1 MSRAFGLGVPQPI
14 RIFLVGER
22 LASLEPM
29 LVESSDIEIS
39 GIAKNGKEALVLISK
54 QNPQVICTELEMPV
68 MDSLDL
74 TRGIMA
80 TDPRPIL
87 VVSWLGQ
94 QEDRD
99 KTLQLFEAGA
109 IEVFPLL
116 DSDSERVRYANA
128 YELIKK
134 IKILSGVMVFRRR
147 QILPVSSWVSTPSV
161 SSEPSQELPGIVVI
175 GASTGGP
182 PALKE
187 ILTQLPDDFSF
198 PIVCIQHICQGF
210 LQGLVDW
217 LAVDC
222 SLTVSIAQAG
232 EMPQA
237 GTVYFPP
244 EHRHLKFDADG
255 RFVIV
260 NGSRTDD
267 HIPSVTV
274 SFQSAAYRFGSHVIA
289 VLLTGMGEDGAEG
302 MLSIAEQGG
311 ITIAQNEQSCVVFG
325 MPHRAIEAKA
335 ASHIL
340 PLEDIAFMLIST
352 VVKYSTRV
360 GDEDFLQNPSAQ
372 NSAAGT
378 NKPFET

>member
-1 MSRAFGLGVPQPI
+1 MSKAFGLGVVQPI

-22 LASLEPM
+22 LASLQPM
-29 LVESSDIEIS
+29 LVVSSDIEIS
-39 GIAKNGKEALVLISK
+39 GIAKNGKEALDLIPK

-68 MDSLDL
+68 MDGLDL
-74 TRGIMA
+74 TRGIMD
-80 TDPRPIL
+80 TDPRAIL

-99 KTLQLFEAGA
+99 KTLQLFESGA

-116 DSDSERVRYANA
+116 DSASEQVRYANA
-128 YELIKK
+128 QELIKK

-161 SSEPSQELPGIVVI
+161 SSESSQEIPGIVVI

-187 ILTQLPDDFSF
+187 ILIQLPDDFSF

-237 GTVYFPP
+237 GRVYFPP
-244 EHRHLKFDADG
+244 ERRHLKFDADG

-260 NGSRTDD
+260 NGAKTDD

-274 SFQSAAYRFGSHVIA
+274 SFQSAAYRFGSHVIG

-325 MPHRAIEAKA
+325 MPHRAIEVKA

-340 PLEDIAFMLIST
+340 PLQDIAFMLIST
-352 VVKYSTRV
+352 VVKYSTRE
-360 GDEDFLQNPSAQ
+360 GDEDFLQNHSSQ
-372 NSAAGT
+372 EFLCRN
-378 NKPFET
+378 E